1 MVARTLSF
9 VTLGVDARLV
19 VVEADVGPGLPGIK
33 IVGLADTAISEARDR
48 VRAAASHSDVEWPRT
63 RITIALLPAGL
74 PKRGAVLD
82 AAIAV
87 AILAASDQVPAA
99 AAAGTVIAG
108 EIGLDGRIHAT
119 RGVIAAALTAR
130 RQGVARMLVPEA
142 NVAEA
147 RLVPGLEVGGV
158 STLAHLVGVL
168 RGDRAPGDGETGPPP
183 EDPGSAPDLAD
194 VHGQDEA
201 RRALEIAAAGAHHL
215 AMVGPPGV
223 GKTLLAERLPGLLP
237 ELSDDDAVE
246 VTAIRSVAGR
256 AAGILV
262 RRPPFEA
269 PHHSASPVAV
279 IGGGQSG
286 RVHVG
291 AVTLAH
297 RGVLFLDEAPEF
309 PRGVLEALR
318 QPLES
323 GTIRIARSDLAVQ
336 LPARFHLVIAANP
349 CPCGRGSGMGSS
361 AGAECSCSSLQRRR
375 YASRLSGPIL
385 DRLDLRITLG
395 RPTLGDLGLASE
407 ASCAVAP
414 RIAEARARARH
425 RWAQAS
431 LPWATNAEV
440 PGPLLRRR
448 FPPDPDAGALLRQAV
463 SGGALSL
470 RGADRVLRVGW
481 TLADLSGRERPVA
494 DDIGYAMSLRGVE
507 SVWAA

>member
-1 MVARTLSF
+1 MVARTMSF
-9 VTLGVDARLV
+9 VTVGVDARLV
-19 VVEADVGPGLPGIK
+19 TVEADVGAGLPGIK

-87 AILAASDQVPAA
+87 AILAASDQVPAG

-108 EIGLDGRIHAT
+108 ELGLDGTIHAT

-130 RQGVARMLVPEA
+130 RQGIARMLVPEA

-147 RLVPGLEVGGV
+147 RLVPGIDVGGV
-158 STLAHLVGVL
+158 STLAHLIAVL
-168 RGDRAPGDGETGPPP
+168 RGDRTPGDGDLAPLAD
-183 EDPGSAPDLAD
+183 DPGAAPDLAD

-215 AMVGPPGV
+215 AMTGPPGV

-237 ELSDDDAVE
+237 DLSDEEAVE
-246 VTAIRSVAGR
+246 VTVIRSVAGR
-256 AAGILV
+256 GAGALV

-279 IGGGQSG
+279 VGGGQSG

-297 RGVLFLDEAPEF
+297 RGVLFMDEAPEF
-309 PRGVLEALR
+309 PRSVLEALR

-323 GTIRIARSDLAVQ
+323 GSIRIARSDLAVL

-349 CPCGRGSGMGSS
+349 CPCGRGSGPR
-361 AGAECSCSSLQRRR
+361 AGVECSCSSLQRRR
-375 YASRLSGPIL
+375 YSARLSGPIL
-385 DRLDLRITLG
+385 DRLDIRLTLS
-395 RPTLGDLGLASE
+395 RPSLADLGTPSEGSAS
-407 ASCAVAP
+407 VAP
-414 RIAEARARARH
+414 RVAEARNRARR
-425 RWAQAS
+425 RWESAS
-431 LPWATNAEV
+431 LPWATNGEV

-448 FPPDPDAGALLRQAV
+448 FPPEPDAGALLRQALA
-463 SGGALSL
+463 SGALSL
-470 RGADRVLRVGW
+470 RGADRVLRIGW
-481 TLADLSGRERPVA
+481 TLADLAGRDRPGA

-507 SVWAA
+507 SAWAA